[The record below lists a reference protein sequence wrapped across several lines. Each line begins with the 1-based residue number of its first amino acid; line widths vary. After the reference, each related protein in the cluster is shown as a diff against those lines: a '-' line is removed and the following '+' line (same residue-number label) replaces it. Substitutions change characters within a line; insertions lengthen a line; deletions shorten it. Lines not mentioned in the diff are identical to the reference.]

1 MKKDAS
7 IEITREHGLFQRRE
21 EAQPHMSYAHEKI
34 RYRVITEGRIE
45 EVERRGSFRT
55 MKRAIRKTC

>member
-45 EVERRGSFRT
+45 EVED
-55 MKRAIRKTC
+55 ALQVPPD